1 MKFVI
6 ETGEMFLLFFFAP
19 TETNLRKIIPVLYED
34 NLKIPPTLAVYT
46 HVKYN
51 KDSIFNVTFWDRLA
65 SSMRDI
71 NATTS
76 YAETPRIMVSPPP
89 SAPPITDTPTV
100 LKEKPA
106 ELVTNQKTLLDKPG
120 AHEANQQSLAK
131 KAEKAQKENQQSSL
145 KTTWKLSNF
154 PKVLSRSKL
163 NMQHAKSCNAINIS
177 QEDDRVSTISEKK
190 KSSRIKNKLLNV
202 FSRS

>member
-1 MKFVI
+1 MLI
-6 ETGEMFLLFFFAP
+6 EAGEICSSLLFTP
-19 TETNLRKIIPVLYED
+19 TESNLRKIIPVLYED

-71 NATTS
+71 NATSS

-89 SAPPITDTPTV
+89 SAPPITDTQTV

-106 ELVTNQKTLLDKPG
+106 ELETNHKSLLDKPG
-120 AHEANQQSLAK
+120 AQTANQQTLAK
-131 KAEKAQKENQQSSL
+131 KAEQAQKENQQSSP
-145 KTTWKLSNF
+145 KMIWKLSNF

-163 NMQHAKSCNAINIS
+163 NLQHAKSCNAININ

-190 KSSRIKNKLLNV
+190 KSSRIKIKLKNP

>member
-1 MKFVI
+1 MRNVLNFY
-6 ETGEMFLLFFFAP
+6 FSP
-19 TETNLRKIIPVLYED
+19 TETNRRKIIPVLYED

-65 SSMRDI
+65 FSMRDI
-71 NATTS
+71 NATSS

-106 ELVTNQKTLLDKPG
+106 ELETNQKSLLAKPG
-120 AHEANQQSLAK
+120 AQESTNQQTLVK
-131 KAEKAQKENQQSSL
+131 KAEQAQKENQQTSP
-145 KTTWKLSNF
+145 KMIWKLSNF

-163 NMQHAKSCNAINIS
+163 NLQHAKSCNAINMN

-190 KSSRIKNKLLNV
+190 KSSRIKIKLKNP